1 MFDRRG
7 VDGAT
12 GSSTTVS
19 DDGAD
24 ARLVRTPWDG
34 LEGVLVP
41 DLVDTSRR
49 LRGVVVGLVA
59 AVERQ

>member
-7 VDGAT
+7 VDGVT
-12 GSSTTVS
+12 GSSTAVS
-19 DDGAD
+19 GDGAD
-24 ARLVRTPWDG
+24 VRLVRTPWDG
-34 LEGVLVP
+34 LGGVLVP